1 MGTRLVATLLLT
13 LPLPLPVA
21 AQAEGGAGDS
31 VVYDIVPASRLDV
44 KTGKAGLFGFL
55 GHDHVIRA
63 RSFSGRVVYYPGTP
77 AASRVE
83 ITVPAESLE
92 VLTPPDTE
100 EIRKVTAAMRTEV
113 LQVDRFPEM
122 TFLSLSSVPIDSGFR
137 IELEVTM
144 HGAVRVV
151 TVDVSVEIGADTVRA
166 TGGFSV
172 KQTDFGMR

>member
-1 MGTRLVATLLLT
+1 M
-13 LPLPLPVA
+13 
-21 AQAEGGAGDS
+21 
-31 VVYDIVPASRLDV
+31 

-63 RSFSGRVVYYPGTP
+63 RAFSGRVVRYPGTP
-77 AASRVE
+77 ASSHVE

-113 LQVDRFPEM
+113 LQVDRFPQM
-122 TFLSLSSVPIDSGFR
+122 TFVSRSLVPIDSGFR

-144 HGAVRVV
+144 HGVARVV
-151 TVDVSVEIGADTVRA
+151 PVDVKVEIGADTVRA

-172 KQTDFGMR
+172 KQRDFGMRPFRGGPGGSVKVADRVTFDFEAVAVRAP